1 MKYSYMKKISW
12 EEKLLYTLIIIVTV
26 FAIYANTISP
36 INQPNQ
42 YNTEIYE
49 IFTSNWWKSM
59 IGIFIFDILLFIVF
73 IFLAVKEEIIKNG
86 D

>member
-49 IFTSNWWKSM
+49 IFTSN
-59 IGIFIFDILLFIVF
+59 
-73 IFLAVKEEIIKNG
+73 
-86 D
+86 

>member
-73 IFLAVKEEIIKNG
+73 IFLAVKEEII
-86 D
+86 

>member
-1 MKYSYMKKISW
+1 MKKISW